1 MQICTNKF
9 IHNQQDVATV
19 VNDFSYLF
27 STIGINLQNSL
38 AMYLSMYRCYIANKL
53 ITEFVN

>member
-1 MQICTNKF
+1 MASIIYNCIITIYMQICTNKF

-27 STIGINLQNSL
+27 STIGTLQNSL
-38 AMYLSMYRCYIANKL
+38 IM
-53 ITEFVN
+53 